1 MLLMMRLLIIRNHK
15 NGETDTPP
23 PISSDPKP
31 AGDTPEAPSE
41 TDAREEAPDTADEAR
56 SGRILRVVSLGIEM
70 AIEITNHRP
79 VCPKNRCVLSATHL
93 DFFWKQQGL

>member
-1 MLLMMRLLIIRNHK
+1 MKMKMLIRPILMLLMMNLLIIRNRQ
-15 NGETDTPP
+15 NGEPTPP
-23 PISSDPKP
+23 NFSSDPKP

-70 AIEITNHRP
+70 TIEITNHRP
-79 VCPKNRCVLSATHL
+79 VCPKNR
-93 DFFWKQQGL
+93 

>member
-1 MLLMMRLLIIRNHK
+1 MGK
-15 NGETDTPP
+15 PTPP
-23 PISSDPKP
+23 NCSSAPKP

-56 SGRILRVVSLGIEM
+56 SNGCGFEPCVVSLGVEM

-79 VCPKNRCVLSATHL
+79 V
-93 DFFWKQQGL
+93 